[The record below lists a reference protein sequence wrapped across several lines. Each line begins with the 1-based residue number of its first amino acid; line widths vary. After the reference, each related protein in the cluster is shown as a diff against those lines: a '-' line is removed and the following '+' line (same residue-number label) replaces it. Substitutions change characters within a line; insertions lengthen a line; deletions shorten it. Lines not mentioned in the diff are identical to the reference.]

1 MTVCP
6 AIYNDYTNDRCYRGD
21 LNYNGDAYWY
31 KNGRFQRYYD
41 VNWKAND
48 EDVVHKAGAETIT
61 GEKTFSANVNLTEG
75 ATLNMVYDSQTPDGV
90 YIEAT
95 ENSGTKTVAFKGIS
109 DDGLVRITNV
119 NVPVNDTDATP
130 KWYVDESILDIDEYR
145 VYFACQYGPYGVHQK
160 SLCAFCLTNGGRE
173 MKMTSFT
180 KKSGLVAKEVITDLV
195 FPIGCKIYYNDL
207 PTDSQAN
214 LSSMANRYYTSFN
227 GVDVRYSAITGT
239 SISLGNHPTE
249 TQSTVY
255 LHVIVENGYWRPYY
269 KEGATNEIIV
279 DSFHMQSGNFYIYLG
294 KTVRNTGYTIQLEDN
309 NPLYYY
315 DGTKLVD
322 WASFQADTNY
332 SSIQQDLS
340 NYYTKSETYSQD
352 EVDALLNG
360 MSNFEYVVIQPPAT
374 LPTASS
380 STMGKM
386 YIYNG
391 HRWIT
396 VENNGSYSWVD
407 LGSYDVDLSDY
418 VTNEDFEEALEDR
431 PIFQLVTETQMQN
444 MLDNETW
451 VEGVIYYTVED

>member
-1 MTVCP
+1 
-6 AIYNDYTNDRCYRGD
+6 
-21 LNYNGDAYWY
+21 
-31 KNGRFQRYYD
+31 
-41 VNWKAND
+41 
-48 EDVVHKAGAETIT
+48 
-61 GEKTFSANVNLTEG
+61 
-75 ATLNMVYDSQTPDGV
+75 
-90 YIEAT
+90 
-95 ENSGTKTVAFKGIS
+95 
-109 DDGLVRITNV
+109 
-119 NVPVNDTDATP
+119 
-130 KWYVDESILDIDEYR
+130 
-145 VYFACQYGPYGVHQK
+145 
-160 SLCAFCLTNGGRE
+160 